1 MGYATYTKLKCRFVV
16 VSSVLILLVC
26 FLVARTGPA
35 DLVHPTAGTRSLLS
49 GGVSEEDCQSEDKE
63 SIGITVVKLFII
75 LECFLG
81 LAVICD
87 DWFVPSLEKISDV
100 LDLSEDVAGATFMAA
115 GGSAPELMTS
125 FADTFTA
132 DNSIGVGTIV
142 GSAMFNILVIVAL
155 AALVIQDAEL
165 LIDWRPMARDCIF
178 YSLSIFLLIIFFRDE
193 EVTKVLKIR
202 IVPCKRT

>member
-1 MGYATYTKLKCRFVV
+1 MTSRKKMLKP
-16 VSSVLILLVC
+16 VSSNEGTQLGVHRCLRRTIC
-26 FLVARTGPA
+26 AAHRGQRIRENARTVRAIYFLKDG
-35 DLVHPTAGTRSLLS
+35 
-49 GGVSEEDCQSEDKE
+49 Q
-63 SIGITVVKLFII
+63 TVVGD
-75 LECFLG
+75 FLG